1 MTSSAPRISLLLLAL
16 LSFVV
21 TAGCNRDG
29 GTPSTQQS
37 SSSGKPKPV
46 IGVSLL
52 TLTNPFFKEMGDA
65 MRQEAA
71 KHGYEVVVTSAE
83 MDAAK
88 QRDQV
93 KDFIASKVSA
103 IILTP
108 ADSRS
113 VGTAIAEAN
122 GAGIPVFT
130 ADIANLAPEAKVVSH
145 VATDNYG
152 GGKLAAQAVVEAL
165 GGRGEVAVLDHP
177 QVESV
182 IQRTRGFEEELAA
195 RAPGIKIVA
204 KLPGGGLR
212 EPSFN
217 ATQDLL
223 QAHPNLAAIFAINDP
238 SALGAVAALEKGG
251 KAGQVKVI
259 GFDGQPEA
267 KQAIR
272 DGKIYADAIQHP
284 QKIGMLA
291 IDAVASYMDG
301 QDVPKETLIPTSLYR
316 QADAKID
323 PALKGQ

>member
-1 MTSSAPRISLLLLAL
+1 MTSSAPRISLLLLVL
-16 LSFVV
+16 LSLVV
-21 TAGCNRDG
+21 TAGCDRDG
-29 GTPSTQQS
+29 GTASTQAS
-37 SSSGKPKPV
+37 GSGKPKPV
-46 IGVSLL
+46 IGISLL

-71 KHGYEVVVTSAE
+71 KQGYEVVVTSAE

-93 KDFIASKVSA
+93 KDFIASKVGA

-122 GAGIPVFT
+122 AAGIPVFT
-130 ADIANLAPEAKVVSH
+130 ADVANLAPEAKVVSH

-152 GGKLAAQAVVEAL
+152 GGKLAAQAVIEAL
-165 GGRGEVAVLDHP
+165 GGRGEVAILDHP
-177 QVESV
+177 QVESA
-182 IQRTRGFEEELAA
+182 IERTRGFEEELAA
-195 RAPGIKIVA
+195 KGPGVKVVA

-223 QAHPNLAAIFAINDP
+223 QAHPNVRAIFAMNDP

-251 KAGQVKVI
+251 RAGKVKVI
-259 GFDGQPEA
+259 GFDSQPEA

-272 DGKIYADAIQHP
+272 DGKIYAGVVQHP
-284 QKIGMLA
+284 QKIGTLA
-291 IDAVASYMDG
+291 IDTVARYMDG
-301 QDVPKETLIPTSLYR
+301 QDVPKETLIPASLYR
-316 QADAKID
+316 QADAKVD